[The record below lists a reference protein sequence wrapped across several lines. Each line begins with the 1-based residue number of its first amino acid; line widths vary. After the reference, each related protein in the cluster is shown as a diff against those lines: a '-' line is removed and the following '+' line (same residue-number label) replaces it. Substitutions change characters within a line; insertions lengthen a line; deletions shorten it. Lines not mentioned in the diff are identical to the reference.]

1 VEEVAAA
8 AAGEEE
14 AGADAEVEVAAEVG
28 VAGPAARAVAEP
40 PSRAGDLAVGRGP
53 AATARRR
60 LASQEAIGDRAVVLG
75 HRAADRKW
83 LSGREPVAVVVA
95 DPAAEPEA
103 ERGPARWQAIG
114 DQVAVT
120 DPERA
125 IDATR
130 ADREV
135 RGDPMPAHGREL
147 TVDPEAAAQ
156 LLQTGPPRDPISE
169 AERALAVD
177 PASADPVSVLDQVSA
192 DLTSVVGP
200 GLAAAQV

>member
-1 VEEVAAA
+1 VEGVAAA

-60 LASQEAIGDRAVVLG
+60 LASREAVGGKAVVLG
-75 HRAADRKW
+75 HRGADRRW
-83 LSGREPVAVVVA
+83 LSGREPVAVVAA
-95 DPAAEPEA
+95 DPAAEREA
-103 ERGPARWQAIG
+103 EWGPARWQAIG

-120 DPERA
+120 DPELA

-130 ADREV
+130 AGRGM
-135 RGDPMPAHGREL
+135 RGDPMPAHGREP
-147 TVDPEAAAQ
+147 TVDREAAAQ
-156 LLQTGPPRDPISE
+156 LLQADPPRDPISE
-169 AERALAVD
+169 AGRALAVD
-177 PASADPVSVLDQVSA
+177 LASADPVSVVDPVSA
-192 DLTSVVGP
+192 DLTSVARP
-200 GLAAAQV
+200 G